1 MADVT
6 GSLGSE
12 SIRLRGMALEATQ
25 EAMLKE
31 LEDMSA
37 TMTAMGKAQGVGADK
52 LTNSQRKQ
60 KNAMDAGTEAEEER
74 IKHLGKSGAAAAT
87 LAAILKKAGQGIGL
101 VATTIA
107 ENIRMTRGFDSNI
120 NNASYAMQHMAA
132 NSKGVFR
139 EFYKMGASTVD
150 QLQEQ
155 FDVYKRL
162 SSIGGVTG
170 DEFSKMREKAATMGL
185 TMEAYAGLMEENFL
199 NLRLG
204 GNSAKTS
211 MKELGRVTQSMRE
224 SGSEFNDQFL
234 SLGVDSKDYGRMI
247 MQNSMLMGGFA
258 KAQKDSAGYAG
269 GFNQKMLDTTRAM
282 TAMSE
287 AFGFNREQA
296 MKSSNDALKIGRNR
310 AMFDSIED
318 KGKGILLASLS
329 EMFGDPQKA
338 MEVVV
343 ATYTGQFTEFAGL
356 FIGTSQELIPSMK
369 SFAKMMEEN
378 PKDIAGALTKSGLGA
393 AVEAQ
398 KRAQMDMVR
407 STYGTSSALGS
418 AVDIYQNIIDFF
430 GDTQKAQKRIDDRVN
445 GTVDKQLNAYGN
457 LTREN
462 IAMAIMFAKTNETL
476 NDFGI
481 GIATMTQLMALT
493 MGSLVG
499 GSIGEMKKLPEVQKL
514 LEIMEGLAKKGSGG
528 ILEGVKKEIK
538 DQWGELTGGA
548 NTTGE
553 RRAVIGNRNI
563 TVQGRATTVDD
574 MFSLKAEATGGAETG
589 KGRITSMAV
598 QQLVAAIAEN
608 DDRINVTATNDLSHT
623 SGYHPKGQAL
633 DFTLAGMSKFPSK
646 NNKVIPDNERPIWA
660 AKADEVRKMLIKDGL
675 IEGADFT
682 VLDEANYP
690 TATTTNPHIH
700 VQFTD
705 QGRLN
710 YETKKFGGPVK
721 VGNLG
726 SGGPTNGVSV
736 ANLAGSALE
745 SQDTSS
751 SSVGQ
756 NDVVVSTSGHSS
768 GGLNIGNGSASMVTV
783 VSLDQPSVDAIVRG
797 LSGYYANSSTMISNA
812 LYYAKQNADRSTYT
826 ST

>member
-1 MADVT
+1 
-6 GSLGSE
+6 
-12 SIRLRGMALEATQ
+12 MALEATQ

-52 LTNSQRKQ
+52 LTNAQRKQ
-60 KNAMDAGTEAEEER
+60 KSAMDAGTEAEEER
-74 IKHLGKSGAAAAT
+74 IKHLGKSGTAAAT

-170 DEFSKMREKAATMGL
+170 DEFSKMRERAATMGL

-211 MKELGRVTQSMRE
+211 MKELGKVTKDMRN

-234 SLGVDSKDYGRMI
+234 SLGVDSKDYGKMI
-247 MQNSMLMGGFA
+247 MQNSMLMGGFS
-258 KAQKDSAGYAG
+258 KAQKDSANYAG
-269 GFNQKMLDTTRAM
+269 GFNQKMLDTTKVM

-296 MKSSNDALKIGRNR
+296 MKSANDALKSGRNR
-310 AMFDSIED
+310 AMYNSIED
-318 KGKGILLASLS
+318 KGKEILLASLS

-343 ATYTGQFTEFAGL
+343 GTYTGQFTDFAGL
-356 FIGTSQELIPSMK
+356 FIGTTKDIIPAMK
-369 SFAKMMEEN
+369 EYARLMVEN
-378 PKDIAGALTKSGLGA
+378 PKDLAGALAKSGLGQA
-393 AVEAQ
+393 LETA
-398 KRAQMDMVR
+398 KKAQMDQVR
-407 STYGTSSALGS
+407 STYGTTSAFGGV
-418 AVDIYQNIIDFF
+418 VDTIQNMIDFF
-430 GDTQKAQKRIDDRVN
+430 GDSKTAQARIDARVA
-445 GTVDKQLNAYGN
+445 GGVDKQLNAYGN

-462 IAMAIMFAKTNETL
+462 IAMAIMFAETNEKL

-499 GSIGEMKKLPEVQKL
+499 GGIGEMKKLPEVQKL

-528 ILEGVKKEIK
+528 ILSDVKKEVEK
-538 DQWGELTGGA
+538 QWGEWTGSA

-574 MFSLKAEATGGAETG
+574 MFSLNAEATGGKDTG
-589 KGRITSMAV
+589 KGKITSMAV

-608 DDRINVTATNDLSHT
+608 DDRINVTATNDTVHK
-623 SGYHPKGQAL
+623 SGYHPQGQAL
-633 DFTLAGMSKFPSK
+633 DFTLAGMSKFASLT
-646 NNKVIPDNERPIWA
+646 NKVIPDNERPIWA
-660 AKADEVRKMLIKDGL
+660 AKAAEVRRMLIKDGL
-675 IEGADFT
+675 KENDDFL

-690 TATTTNPHIH
+690 NKDTTGPHIH
-700 VQFTD
+700 VQFTN
-705 QGRLN
+705 QGRDK

-726 SGGPTNGVSV
+726 SGGATNGISV
-736 ANLAGSALE
+736 ASLAGSAME
-745 SQDTSS
+745 SQDNSNT
-751 SSVGQ
+751 SVGE
-756 NDVVVSTSGHSS
+756 NGVVVSTSDVMRGEVNRGNRNSS
-768 GGLNIGNGSASMVTV
+768 ITT
-783 VSLDQPSVDAIVRG
+783 VSLDQDSVDAIVRG
-797 LSGYYANSSTMISNA
+797 LNGYYSNSSTMISNA